1 MSNDSGYSEQEDVQN
16 MIDRAVERDGPTY
29 VRENINRL
37 LGGIN
42 VVMSVDKDK
51 LEIPTALDVALARW
65 DPSTGIDPAVT
76 RAQTRRAAE
85 YLAATGDQLGQTELV
100 DALADGS
107 TLNTATWWGRAVDP
121 GLRYL
126 ADAQLVEYHAVS
138 DTYRWVG
145 EEGR

>member
-1 MSNDSGYSEQEDVQN
+1 MSNDVGYSEQEDIQS

-29 VRENINRL
+29 VRENIDRL

-42 VVMSVDKDK
+42 VVMSVDKDE
-51 LEIPTALDVALARW
+51 LEIPTALDAALARW

-85 YLAATGDQLGQTELV
+85 HLAATGDPLGRTDLV

-107 TLNTATWWGRAVDP
+107 TLDTATWWGRVVDP
-121 GLRYL
+121 GLRRL
-126 ADAQLVEYHAVS
+126 AEEGLVEYRAVD

-145 EEGR
+145 EVEP

>member
-29 VRENINRL
+29 VRENIDRL

-42 VVMSVDKDK
+42 VVMSVDKDE
-51 LEIPTALDVALARW
+51 LEIPTALDAALARW

-85 YLAATGDQLGQTELV
+85 YLAATGDQLRRTELV
-100 DALADGS
+100 DVLADGS
-107 TLNTATWWGRAVDP
+107 TLDTATWWGRAVDP

-126 ADAQLVEYHAVS
+126 ADAQLVEYHALS

-145 EEGR
+145 EKGP

>member
-1 MSNDSGYSEQEDVQN
+1 MSNDGGYSEQEDIQS

-29 VRENINRL
+29 VRENIDRL

-51 LEIPTALDVALARW
+51 LEIPTALDAALARW

-85 YLAATGDQLGQTELV
+85 HLAATGDPLGRADLV
-100 DALADGS
+100 EALADGS
-107 TLNTATWWGRAVDP
+107 TLDAATWWGRAVDP
-121 GLRYL
+121 GLRRL
-126 ADAQLVEYHAVS
+126 ADADLVEYHAVD

-145 EEGR
+145 EVEP

>member
-1 MSNDSGYSEQEDVQN
+1 MSNDAGYSEQEDVQS

-29 VRENINRL
+29 VRENIGQL
-37 LGGIN
+37 LAGVN
-42 VVMSVDKDK
+42 VVMSVDKDE
-51 LEIPTALDVALARW
+51 LEIPTALDAALDRW

-85 YLAATGDQLGQTELV
+85 YLAATGDRLGRTDLA

-107 TLNTATWWGRAVDP
+107 TLDTATWWGRAVDP
-121 GLRYL
+121 GLRRL
-126 ADAQLVEYHAVS
+126 ADADLVAYRAVG

-145 EEGR
+145 EVEP

>member
-29 VRENINRL
+29 VRENIDRL

-42 VVMSVDKDK
+42 VVMSVDKDE
-51 LEIPTALDVALARW
+51 LEIPTALDAALARW
-65 DPSTGIDPAVT
+65 DPSTGIDPAMT

-85 YLAATGDQLGQTELV
+85 YLAATGDRLGRTGLV

-107 TLNTATWWGRAVDP
+107 TLDTATWWGRAVDP

-126 ADAQLVEYHAVS
+126 TEEGLVAYRPVD

-145 EEGR
+145 DNR

>member
-16 MIDRAVERDGPTY
+16 MIDRAVERDGPAY
-29 VRENINRL
+29 VRENIDRL

-51 LEIPTALDVALARW
+51 LEIPTALDAALARW
-65 DPSTGIDPAVT
+65 DPSTGIDAAVT

-85 YLAATGDQLGQTELV
+85 YLAATGDQLGRTELV

-107 TLNTATWWGRAVDP
+107 TFDTATWWGRAVDP

-126 ADAQLVEYHAVS
+126 ADAQLVKYHTVS
-138 DTYRWVG
+138 DTHRWVG
-145 EEGR
+145 EEGP